1 MKCVGIVGT
10 GKRKIRMDTIVKEIM
25 EETCMPSAEPK
36 GIALRIKNLS
46 KKHVGHKNETLKD
59 INLELESGQVVALIG
74 SNGAGKTTL
83 IKCIV
88 GIYSVSSG
96 SIEIYGEYISKH
108 PIKAKQQLAYINDT
122 HDIFQNM
129 TGLEYLEFLADI
141 YKVPK
146 EERQYRISELSKRFN
161 LSGHLNKIA
170 TTYSHGMKQK
180 LCIMGALIH
189 MPKLWVLDEPT
200 VGLDVESTKILIDT
214 MVEESKTALVFFSSH
229 SMDLVAEI
237 ADKVIVLKENKIQT
251 VLDNEGRTIKAEEL
265 EQMLKQ

>member
-1 MKCVGIVGT
+1 MKCAEIVGT
-10 GKRKIRMDTIVKEIM
+10 GSKKIQTDITVKNVM
-25 EETCMPSAEPK
+25 EEICMIATDPPS
-36 GIALRIKNLS
+36 IALRIRNLS

-59 INLELESGQVVALIG
+59 INLELETGQAVALIG

-83 IKCIV
+83 IKCLV
-88 GIYSVSSG
+88 GIYPVTNG
-96 SIEIYGEYISKH
+96 SIEIYGEDISKH

-129 TGLEYLEFLADI
+129 TGLEYLEFLTDI

-146 EERQYRISELSKRFN
+146 AERQYRISELSKRFS

-200 VGLDVESTKILIDT
+200 VGLDVESTKILVDT
-214 MVEESKTALVFFSSH
+214 MVEESKTAMVFFSSH
-229 SMDLVAEI
+229 NMELVAEI
-237 ADKVIVLKENKIQT
+237 ADKIIVLKENRIQT
-251 VLDNEGRTIKAEEL
+251 VLDNKERKIKAEEL
-265 EQMLKQ
+265 EQMLK